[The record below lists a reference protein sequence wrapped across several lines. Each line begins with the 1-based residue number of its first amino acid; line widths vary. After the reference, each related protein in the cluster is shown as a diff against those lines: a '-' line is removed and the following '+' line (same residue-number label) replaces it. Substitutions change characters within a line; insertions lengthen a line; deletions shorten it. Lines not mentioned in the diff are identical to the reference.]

1 MDGEHIEMIVG
12 GWSSTSLRESALSEL
27 ASMREELA
35 NLRQYEKI
43 ITILKERI
51 LLAEKKKGEYDTLEM
66 DAFWDGQMRCAQDLL
81 NKVSRLT
88 KRAPDARKSALK
100 KVSSNKKG
108 SAKPARG

>member
-35 NLRQYEKI
+35 SLRQNEKI
-43 ITILKERI
+43 ITMLKERI

-88 KRAPDARKSALK
+88 KRAPDARSVAQKGKSK
-100 KVSSNKKG
+100 SKG

>member
-1 MDGEHIEMIVG
+1 MVLFGFVVSAVARANAGNAIRWAYKMDE
-12 GWSSTSLRESALSEL
+12 
-27 ASMREELA
+27 
-35 NLRQYEKI
+35 I
-43 ITILKERI
+43 IKLLKERI

-88 KRAPDARKSALK
+88 KRSPDARKSALK

-108 SAKPARG
+108 SAKPARR